1 MLSRAMVLFYE
12 NNVDVLKM
20 LLCHSNTRGTH
31 MILREKKKIYIY
43 IISKEKKKKK
53 KTSHIAPD
61 YERRSSLRKR
71 ERKLWAMKW

>member
-1 MLSRAMVLFYE
+1 MSLEYTWYSY
-12 NNVDVLKM
+12 DSK
-20 LLCHSNTRGTH
+20 
-31 MILREKKKIYIY
+31 REKKNIYILFL
-43 IISKEKKKKK
+43 KKKKKK